1 MEIIPAID
9 IINGACVRLT
19 QGDYNQKT
27 VYSSHPLDVAKQ
39 FEDQGIRTL
48 HLVDLDGA
56 KNGKIT
62 NLYVLET
69 IAKHTNLQIDF
80 GGGVKTA
87 EDVQQILNAGAN
99 WVTIGSLAVKQ
110 PEVMTE
116 FIQTIGAEK
125 FMLGAD
131 VKNEWLQIHG
141 WMENTQVHVYEF
153 IAQYLK
159 QGVRRFFCTDIS
171 KDGMLQG
178 PSVDLYKNIIA
189 HFPEIFF
196 IASGGVSS
204 MDDLYQL
211 KACGCRGA
219 IVGKA
224 IYEGKISLSELNQWN
239 QQNISAC

>member
-19 QGDYNQKT
+19 QGDYSQKT
-27 VYSSHPLDVAKQ
+27 VYSSQPLDVAKKI
-39 FEDQGIRTL
+39 EDQGIRTL

-62 NLYVLET
+62 NLHVLET

-87 EDVQQILNAGAN
+87 DDVQQILNAGAS
-99 WVTIGSLAVKQ
+99 WITIGSLAVKQ

-116 FIQTIGAEK
+116 LIQTIGAEK

-141 WMENTQVHVYEF
+141 WIESTQVHVYEF

-159 QGVRRFFCTDIS
+159 QGVQRFFCTDIS
-171 KDGMLQG
+171 KDGMLEG
-178 PSVDLYKNIIA
+178 PAVDLYKNIITQ
-189 HFPEIFF
+189 FPEIFF

-211 KACGCRGA
+211 KACGCKAA

-224 IYEGKISLSELNQWN
+224 IYEGKISLAELNLWN
-239 QQNISAC
+239 QQNASVC